1 MKVYNT
7 ATRKKEKLKTIKPGE
22 VGIYACGPTVYSA
35 PHIGNMYA
43 YICWDVLVR
52 AWRYLGYR
60 VKYVMNVTDIGH
72 LVSDADEGEDKM
84 EKKAREEGLTVRQIA
99 DKYEKQFFDDEA
111 KLNIVRPDIVCRA
124 TDYIQDQIKL
134 IQKIEQNGFTYRIS
148 DGIYFDTSRFSDY
161 GTFARLDLQQLKEGA
176 RIGVNPEKKNQTD
189 FALWKFSLSTN
200 GLTRQME
207 WDSPWGRGVPGWHVE
222 CTAMS
227 IKNLGLPF
235 DVHVGGVDHIAVHH
249 TNEIAQSYGAFG
261 RQAVNYWLH
270 NGFVTFKG
278 EKVSKSKG
286 GLWTIT
292 ELEKMGFEPLA
303 YRYLVLTS
311 HYRSGLDFSLVN
323 LKTAQ
328 TSLNKLRNLIKVKK
342 GKFNKKYLACFKQ
355 FLENDLAMPEIIA
368 LVWQIVKE
376 EPATV
381 LEMDKVLGL
390 NLAKNKAMNIPEEIL
405 ELVNQRRQARA
416 VKDWVKADKL
426 REMIR
431 VRGYDVEDTR
441 NDCKIK
447 KLMLI

>member
-1 MKVYNT
+1 
-7 ATRKKEKLKTIKPGE
+7 
-22 VGIYACGPTVYSA
+22 
-35 PHIGNMYA
+35 
-43 YICWDVLVR
+43 
-52 AWRYLGYR
+52 
-60 VKYVMNVTDIGH
+60 
-72 LVSDADEGEDKM
+72 
-84 EKKAREEGLTVRQIA
+84 
-99 DKYEKQFFDDEA
+99 
-111 KLNIVRPDIVCRA
+111 
-124 TDYIQDQIKL
+124 
-134 IQKIEQNGFTYRIS
+134 IEQNGFTYRIS

-161 GTFARLDLQQLKEGA
+161 GAFARLDLQQLKEGA

-227 IKNLGLPF
+227 IKNLGFPF